1 MLRFLLLS
9 LGFTFC
15 WSLYAQN
22 HHPEYKRTNHWF
34 FGRGAGLDFSSGQA
48 VADTSGAMHTQE
60 GCSVISDTAGNL
72 LFYTNGIFVWNK
84 NHQVMPNGDTL
95 DAGASSYNAA
105 VIIPWPRNPN
115 KYYIFTAD
123 DGCYCGGPLDPNSD
137 FPTEGIKYSLV
148 DMSADNGNGDVI
160 LKNIPLM
167 APAHE
172 NLSATLHADGER
184 VWVMAHKRNEEK
196 YYCWLVGTNGLDTNA
211 VISTIGNAVNIPT
224 FSIGSRFSPDG
235 SRYAAWLHWLASI
248 NGVPDSIE
256 VYDFD
261 NNSGLLYNRRTFA
274 DSPSIGSWYFGLEF
288 SKNSRYLYVNVSPTV
303 NNRLWTLRYD
313 CILDTVGVLDT
324 IYPKPPYTFINYTIY
339 AINLDQNDNL
349 ITARDNQDTLNIIHN
364 ASSPNAYFENGWMSL
379 KGRKNSWCF
388 PNFIS
393 NYLGFDPA
401 TSGNPEDVFYHGD
414 ESFCVKAFQLMKVD
428 FIQSSITL
436 PYFFREGQIQLS
448 NLKGEILL
456 NQKANPKDPV
466 IFFPTFEEKIVLVT
480 LIDEN
485 HTCTQKYL
493 QNK

>member
-1 MLRFLLLS
+1 
-9 LGFTFC
+9 
-15 WSLYAQN
+15 
-22 HHPEYKRTNHWF
+22 
-34 FGRGAGLDFSSGQA
+34 
-48 VADTSGAMHTQE
+48 
-60 GCSVISDTAGNL
+60 
-72 LFYTNGIFVWNK
+72 
-84 NHQVMPNGDTL
+84 
-95 DAGASSYNAA
+95 
-105 VIIPWPRNPN
+105 
-115 KYYIFTAD
+115 
-123 DGCYCGGPLDPNSD
+123 
-137 FPTEGIKYSLV
+137 
-148 DMSADNGNGDVI
+148 
-160 LKNIPLM
+160 
-167 APAHE
+167 
-172 NLSATLHADGER
+172 
-184 VWVMAHKRNEEK
+184 
-196 YYCWLVGTNGLDTNA
+196 LVGANGLDTNA

-261 NNSGLLYNRRTFA
+261 NNSGLLNNRRTFA

-288 SKNSRYLYVNVSPTV
+288 SKNARYLYVNVSPTV

-324 IYPKPPYTFINYTIY
+324 IYPKPPYTFINYNIY

-401 TSGNPEDVFYHGD
+401 TTGKPEDIFYHGD
-414 ESFCVKAFQLMKVD
+414 ESFCKKAFQSLKID
-428 FIQSSITL
+428 FANHNISL
-436 PYFFREGQIQLS
+436 PYFFREGQILLT
-448 NLKGEILL
+448 NLKGETLFSHQIHSAAITSQLPDIQE
-456 NQKANPKDPV
+456 N
-466 IFFPTFEEKIVLVT
+466 IVLVT
-480 LIDEN
+480 LKDDL
-485 HTCTQKYL
+485 HVCTQKYS